1 MPDPVMKVLMEC
13 LEHDTPCVLATLVQ
27 VEGSAPRNTGAKM
40 LVLQGGD
47 TRGTIGGGA
56 LEGAVLE
63 AAEEALRT
71 GKPVLLS
78 YDLRPDLGMLCGGRA
93 RVFIEP
99 HGMASRLY
107 IFGAG
112 HVGKALHE
120 LTRRLG
126 FHVTVVD
133 QRPQL
138 ASEDRFPG
146 CVGFV
151 HSFEAERWDG
161 LVFDDN
167 TYCVV
172 ATAGHA
178 TDTEVVTHLFE
189 HQPRY
194 IGMIGSMTKR
204 RAVERALLE
213 RGIPEQRLE
222 TMHTPMGLSIG
233 AETPEEIAVSIAA
246 ELIQVRSGAPPLSK
260 KEKNG

>member
-1 MPDPVMKVLMEC
+1 MSNPIMMALMQCFED
-13 LEHDTPCVLATLVQ
+13 DTPCVLATLVQ
-27 VEGSAPRNTGAKM
+27 VEGSAPRDTGAKM

-56 LEGAVLE
+56 LEAAVLE

-71 GKPVLLS
+71 GKPALLS
-78 YDLRPDLGMLCGGRA
+78 YDLQPDLGMLCGGRA

-99 HGMASRLY
+99 HGVASRLY

-112 HVGKALHE
+112 HIGKALHQ
-120 LTRRLG
+120 LAGHLG
-126 FHVTVVD
+126 FQVTVVD
-133 QRPQL
+133 ERPQF
-138 ASEDRFPG
+138 ATEDRFPG
-146 CVGFV
+146 CAGLV
-151 HSFEAERWDG
+151 HSYDMDRWDG

-178 TDTEVVTHLFE
+178 TDTEVVTQLFD

-194 IGMIGSMTKR
+194 VGMIGSMTKR
-204 RAVERALLE
+204 RAVERKLLE

-246 ELIQVRSGAPPLSK
+246 ELIQVRSGAPPLSR